1 MNGTLPHHVAQEI
14 LGIMLYRN
22 SVLVCSIFTS
32 SYILFE
38 SVFNLSSTV
47 IEVQGCSSP
56 AVENLS
62 TKNFCSLGICNPVT
76 VNYGEWSVDISLAKP
91 LDVIKFGFC
100 AVY

>member
-1 MNGTLPHHVAQEI
+1 MNVTLPHHVAQEI
-14 LGIMLYRN
+14 PGIMLYRN
-22 SVLVCSIFTS
+22 FVLVCSIFKS

-47 IEVQGCSSP
+47 IEVQSCSPP

-62 TKNFCSLGICNPVT
+62 TKNFCSLDKCNPAT

-91 LDVIKFGFC
+91 LGATKFGFY
-100 AVY
+100 AEY